1 MIDAI
6 FVDVAALPVTSPVSA
21 PVKTP
26 AIAPVPVIVGLVRL
40 LFVKVCAL
48 SLAVRTLVAAIS
60 AAFVA
65 ILVTFVPIPA
75 AFVAILVTVV
85 PIPAAFVAI
94 LVTFV
99 AILVTFVPIP
109 AVFAVMRSVAK
120 GTNINSVV
128 PTMYSPT
135 ISVSMKILLLSLLPF
150 ITLTSIPPSISL
162 DPSKSLARESP
173 LAATV
178 YIPFSFLS
186 VCALTNILSDRARA
200 PKPKLS
206 KVLDSTEPVGV
217 SPIQFVANSSWV
229 KFVFVAYLHDSLYT
243 DAI

>member
-6 FVDVAALPVTSPVSA
+6 FVDVAALPVTSPVSP

-26 AIAPVPVIVGLVRL
+26 AIAPAPVIVGLVKL

-60 AAFVA
+60 ASFEE
-65 ILVTFVPIPA
+65 ILV
-75 AFVAILVTVV
+75 
-85 PIPAAFVAI
+85 AFVAI

-99 AILVTFVPIP
+99 AILVTFVAIS
-109 AVFAVMRSVAK
+109 AWRVAISALFVAISALFAAMRSVAK

-128 PTMYSPT
+128 PTMYSPG